1 MKLYGKSQ
9 MPINSIIRI
18 LLLLIIS
25 GTVNVSCADT
35 QSVLELTV
43 IDAATGGKAI
53 VRIRLRDESG
63 KDYVPDG
70 AVVVPIGAD
79 KWFVSEGFTRLKVS
93 PGTINLR
100 AERGTEYHPIMVNIT
115 AAPDNTTHHTV
126 KMKRWVNMKELGYVS
141 SENHVHI
148 ALDKVAAMAAAE
160 DLNFA
165 TILSWWNSPRI
176 KFPKDSQWIQDL
188 KFANVTVPT
197 AVFCGEKEDA
207 WGAVYVIGLRST
219 VEFEGGSKR
228 SNLEFV
234 KRARRQ
240 KALIC
245 YQGGWS
251 RQVLIDALAGYV
263 DVVNVCNNN
272 FHRHK
277 FQPRKNYSNLL
288 NIEGFQ
294 DYPNTP
300 EGMMQMN
307 TDTYYRLLN
316 CGLKLAAG
324 AGSAIGAKS
333 TPIGYNRAYV
343 RAGEN
348 PSMADFLKAW
358 GEGKNFVTNGPML
371 FLKTSDGN
379 RPGDTI
385 ELNDDGKEITFT
397 AEAIS
402 QQPLE
407 TLEII
412 MNGQVIPATTNIELS
427 PTKAKISVKLKLKR
441 SAWIVARCTEK
452 DMLLPDE
459 QLEKY
464 RHGSGLFKRDPCRLR
479 FAHTSPIYITVNG
492 RRTKVDKSIK
502 EANKMLDAFRKFAQ
516 SQAAEQYLKEIL
528 DAIPDRIE

>member
-1 MKLYGKSQ
+1 MKMRY
-9 MPINSIIRI
+9 IIEI

-25 GTVNVSCADT
+25 GMVNVSCADT

-43 IDAATGGKAI
+43 IDAATGSKVPA
-53 VRIRLRDESG
+53 RIRLRDESG

-70 AVVVPIGAD
+70 GVVVPINAD
-79 KWFVSEGFTRLKVS
+79 KWFVSEGFTLLKVL
-93 PGTINLR
+93 PGTINIR

-115 AAPDNTTHHTV
+115 IPSDKTTRHTV
-126 KMKRWVNMKELGYVS
+126 KMKRWVNMKELGYFS
-141 SENHVHI
+141 SENHVHV

-165 TILSWWNSPRI
+165 TILSWWHSPRI
-176 KFPKDSQWIQDL
+176 KFPKDAQWAQDL
-188 KFANVTVPT
+188 KFGGVTVPT
-197 AVFCGEKEDA
+197 AVFCGEKEDG
-207 WGAVYVIGLRST
+207 WGAVYVIGLRSA

-251 RQVLIDALAGYV
+251 RHVLVDALAGYV

-277 FQPRKNYSNLL
+277 YQPRKHYSNLL
-288 NIEGFQ
+288 NVEGFP

-316 CGLKLAAG
+316 CGMKLAAG
-324 AGSAIGAKS
+324 AGSAIGPQTKS
-333 TPIGYNRAYV
+333 TPIGYDRAYV

-348 PSMADFLKAW
+348 PSMTDFLEAW

-397 AEAIS
+397 AETIS

-407 TLEII
+407 TLEIV
-412 MNGQVIPATTNIELS
+412 MNGEVIAATTNIEPS
-427 PTKAKISVKLKLKR
+427 PTKAEMSVKIKLKQ
-441 SAWIVARCTEK
+441 SAWIAARCTER
-452 DMLLPDE
+452 DMLLNDE

-464 RHGSGLFKRDPCRLR
+464 RHGSGLFKREPCRLR
-479 FAHTSPIYITVNG
+479 FAHTSPIYVTVNG
-492 RRTKVDKSIK
+492 RGVKVDKSVK
-502 EANKMLDAFRKFAQ
+502 EANKMLEAFRKFAQ
-516 SQAAEQYLKEIL
+516 SEASQQYLKEIL
-528 DAIPDRIE
+528 DVIPARIE